1 MRNPRGA
8 RGGDVSG
15 SARLRRTPWRD
26 PRPAPAHEP
35 GEPSLS
41 QRQRRLAAPVATL
54 LGAVFACGGGNGDL
68 VVVGIVERTAAELAA
83 PVSEVIVDV
92 AVYRGE
98 RVEPGQVL
106 VRLDPTL
113 TEAEVARAEAA
124 LASARTSDRVSV
136 SELKRIQRLRR
147 QRVAS
152 EQDLERAELMRDEA
166 AARLR
171 EAVAVLAASRKRV
184 EDLTLRAPTAGV
196 VDQLPYEVGERVPA
210 GAVLAVVLEEADPWV
225 RVWIPETHVAELAP
239 GAPAEVR
246 IDGVPGELAGR
257 VLDIAREPSFTPH
270 YALTERD
277 RVHLV
282 YETRV
287 QIVDP
292 PPVLRPGMP
301 AEIRFVGKG
310 GAR

>member
-1 MRNPRGA
+1 
-8 RGGDVSG
+8 
-15 SARLRRTPWRD
+15 
-26 PRPAPAHEP
+26 
-35 GEPSLS
+35 
-41 QRQRRLAAPVATL
+41 
-54 LGAVFACGGGNGDL
+54 
-68 VVVGIVERTAAELAA
+68 
-83 PVSEVIVDV
+83 V

-246 IDGVPGELAGR
+246 IDGVPEVLAGR